1 MNLPLYIAI
10 KYFFSKKKI
19 GYVHLLSIITQ
30 VGIAIGTAA
39 LVLVLSVFNGFENLV
54 LDMYNVFDPHI
65 KITSAEGKNFQNK
78 KIIDL
83 LLLED
88 EINVFSS
95 VLEEKVLVEYNK
107 KQYLATIKGVDT
119 NYKKLTN
126 FDSILVNGDYIDN
139 FQKTNVAVVGRG
151 VAYYLSMNIGS
162 FFENMTIYLP
172 NRNSK
177 NMLKIE
183 NAFVSSSISPV
194 GIFGVQQEIDSK
206 YIITPISF
214 VQNLIQKQQYVSA
227 IEINLKEKS
236 KMLDFQK
243 MLSEELGEKY
253 LIKNQYQQQ
262 DFLFKILNTERLVV
276 LLILI
281 FIMIISAF
289 NIISSLAVLI
299 IDKKNDID
307 QLNNLGLDKQSIRK
321 VFTYK
326 SMLGVLSGSF
336 FGLLFGFSLAY
347 LQQEFGF
354 VKMGEGS
361 FVIDAYPVKILLK
374 DLIFIQI
381 IVLLIG
387 FVASL
392 LTSRLMLK
400 IY

>member
-83 LLLED
+83 LLLEE

-119 NYKKLTN
+119 NYNKLTN

-299 IDKKNDID
+299 IDKKKDID

-361 FVIDAYPVKILLK
+361 FVIDAYPAKILLK

>member
-65 KITSAEGKNFQNK
+65 KITSTEGKNFQNK

-83 LLLED
+83 LLLEE

-119 NYKKLTN
+119 NYNKLTN

-214 VQNLIQKQQYVSA
+214 VQNLIRKQQYVSA

-281 FIMIISAF
+281 FILIISAF

-400 IY
+400 VN

>member
-119 NYKKLTN
+119 NYNKLTN

-236 KMLDFQK
+236 KMLDFQR
-243 MLSEELGEKY
+243 MLSEKLGEKY

-299 IDKKNDID
+299 IDKKKDID

>member
-83 LLLED
+83 LLLEE

-119 NYKKLTN
+119 NYNKLTN

-243 MLSEELGEKY
+243 MLSEKLGEKY

-299 IDKKNDID
+299 IDKKKDID

>member
-83 LLLED
+83 LLLEE

-119 NYKKLTN
+119 NYNKLTN

-243 MLSEELGEKY
+243 MLSQELGEKY

-299 IDKKNDID
+299 IDKKKDID

>member
-83 LLLED
+83 LLLEE

-119 NYKKLTN
+119 NYNKLTN

-243 MLSEELGEKY
+243 MLSQELGEKY

-299 IDKKNDID
+299 IDKKKDID

-336 FGLLFGFSLAY
+336 FGLLFGFLLAY

>member
-19 GYVHLLSIITQ
+19 GYVHLLSIISQ

-83 LLLED
+83 LLLEE

-119 NYKKLTN
+119 NYNKLTN

-299 IDKKNDID
+299 IDKKKDID

>member
-65 KITSAEGKNFQNK
+65 KITSAEGKNFKNK

-83 LLLED
+83 LLLEE

-119 NYKKLTN
+119 NYNKLTN

-243 MLSEELGEKY
+243 MLSEKLGEKY

-299 IDKKNDID
+299 IDKKKDID

>member
-83 LLLED
+83 LLLEE

-119 NYKKLTN
+119 NYNKLTN

-392 LTSRLMLK
+392 ITSRLMLK

>member
-83 LLLED
+83 LLLEE

-119 NYKKLTN
+119 NYNKLTN

-289 NIISSLAVLI
+289 NIISSLTVLI
-299 IDKKNDID
+299 IDKKKDID

>member
-83 LLLED
+83 LLLEE

-119 NYKKLTN
+119 NYNKLTN

-243 MLSEELGEKY
+243 MLSEKLGEKY

-400 IY
+400 IF

>member
-10 KYFFSKKKI
+10 KYFFSKKNI

-65 KITSAEGKNFQNK
+65 KITSVEGKNFQNK

-83 LLLED
+83 LLLEE

-119 NYKKLTN
+119 NYNKLTN

-243 MLSEELGEKY
+243 MLSEKLGEKY

-326 SMLGVLSGSF
+326 SMLGVLSASF

>member
-83 LLLED
+83 LLLEK

-119 NYKKLTN
+119 NYNKLTN

-243 MLSEELGEKY
+243 MLSQELGEKY

-299 IDKKNDID
+299 IDKKKDID

>member
-83 LLLED
+83 LLLEE

-119 NYKKLTN
+119 NYNKLIN
-126 FDSILVNGDYIDN
+126 FDSVLVNGDYIDN

>member
-83 LLLED
+83 LLLEE

-119 NYKKLTN
+119 NYNKLTN

-299 IDKKNDID
+299 IDKKKDID

-381 IVLLIG
+381 IVLMIG

>member
-83 LLLED
+83 LLLEE

-119 NYKKLTN
+119 NYNKLTN

-299 IDKKNDID
+299 IDKKKDIN

>member
-83 LLLED
+83 LLLEE

-119 NYKKLTN
+119 NYNKLTN

-243 MLSEELGEKY
+243 MLSEKLGEKY

-321 VFTYK
+321 VFSYK

>member
-83 LLLED
+83 LLLEE

-119 NYKKLTN
+119 NYNKLTN

-214 VQNLIQKQQYVSA
+214 VQNLIQKQQHVSA

-243 MLSEELGEKY
+243 MLSEKLGEKY

>member
-83 LLLED
+83 LLLEE

-119 NYKKLTN
+119 NYNKLTN

-400 IY
+400 VN

>member
-19 GYVHLLSIITQ
+19 GYAHLLSIITQ

-65 KITSAEGKNFQNK
+65 KITSAEGKNFHNK

-83 LLLED
+83 LLLEE

-119 NYKKLTN
+119 NYNKLTN

-183 NAFVSSSISPV
+183 NAFVSSSIFPV

-299 IDKKNDID
+299 IDKKKDID

>member
-83 LLLED
+83 LLLEED
-88 EINVFSS
+88 INVFSS

-119 NYKKLTN
+119 NYNKLTN

-177 NMLKIE
+177 NMLKNE

-214 VQNLIQKQQYVSA
+214 VQNLIQKQEYVSA

-299 IDKKNDID
+299 IDKKKDID
-307 QLNNLGLDKQSIRK
+307 QLNNLGLDNQSIRK

>member
-83 LLLED
+83 LLLEE

-119 NYKKLTN
+119 NYNKLTN

-307 QLNNLGLDKQSIRK
+307 QLNNLGLDKSSIRK

-326 SMLGVLSGSF
+326 SMLVVLSGSF
-336 FGLLFGFSLAY
+336 FGLLFGFSIAY

-392 LTSRLMLK
+392 ITSRLMLK

>member
-83 LLLED
+83 LLLEE

-119 NYKKLTN
+119 NYNKLTN
-126 FDSILVNGDYIDN
+126 FDSVLVNGDYIDN

-299 IDKKNDID
+299 IDKKKDID

>member
-65 KITSAEGKNFQNK
+65 KITSAEEKNFQNK

-83 LLLED
+83 LLLEE

-119 NYKKLTN
+119 NYNKLTN

-183 NAFVSSSISPV
+183 NAFVSSSVSPV

-227 IEINLKEKS
+227 I
-236 KMLDFQK
+236 
-243 MLSEELGEKY
+243 
-253 LIKNQYQQQ
+253 
-262 DFLFKILNTERLVV
+262 
-276 LLILI
+276 
-281 FIMIISAF
+281 
-289 NIISSLAVLI
+289 
-299 IDKKNDID
+299 
-307 QLNNLGLDKQSIRK
+307 
-321 VFTYK
+321 
-326 SMLGVLSGSF
+326 
-336 FGLLFGFSLAY
+336 
-347 LQQEFGF
+347 
-354 VKMGEGS
+354 
-361 FVIDAYPVKILLK
+361 
-374 DLIFIQI
+374 
-381 IVLLIG
+381 
-387 FVASL
+387 
-392 LTSRLMLK
+392 
-400 IY
+400 

>member
-83 LLLED
+83 LLLEE

-119 NYKKLTN
+119 NYNKLTN

-139 FQKTNVAVVGRG
+139 FQKTSVAVVGRG

-243 MLSEELGEKY
+243 MLSEELGDKY

>member
-65 KITSAEGKNFQNK
+65 KITSTEGKNFQNK

-83 LLLED
+83 LLLEE

-107 KQYLATIKGVDT
+107 KQYLATLKGVDT
-119 NYKKLTN
+119 NYNKLTN

>member
-83 LLLED
+83 LLLEE

-119 NYKKLTN
+119 NYNKLTN

-214 VQNLIQKQQYVSA
+214 VQNLIQKQEYVSA

-299 IDKKNDID
+299 IDKKKDID

-354 VKMGEGS
+354 VKMGAGS

>member
-83 LLLED
+83 LLLEE

-119 NYKKLTN
+119 NYNKLTN
-126 FDSILVNGDYIDN
+126 FDSILVKGDYIDN

-206 YIITPISF
+206 YIITPLSF

-299 IDKKNDID
+299 IDKKKDID

-387 FVASL
+387 FLASL

>member
-83 LLLED
+83 LLLEE

-119 NYKKLTN
+119 NYNKLTN
-126 FDSILVNGDYIDN
+126 FDSVLVNGDYIDN

-400 IY
+400 VN

>member
-83 LLLED
+83 LLLEE

-119 NYKKLTN
+119 NYNKLTN

-299 IDKKNDID
+299 IDKKKDID

-347 LQQEFGF
+347 LQQEIGF
-354 VKMGEGS
+354 VKMGEVS
-361 FVIDAYPVKILLK
+361 FVIDAYPVKIILK

>member
-83 LLLED
+83 LLLEE

-119 NYKKLTN
+119 NYNKLTN

-183 NAFVSSSISPV
+183 NAFVSSSVSPV

-299 IDKKNDID
+299 IDKKKDID

>member
-83 LLLED
+83 LLLEE

-119 NYKKLTN
+119 NYNKLTN

-243 MLSEELGEKY
+243 MLSKELGEKY

-299 IDKKNDID
+299 IDKKKDID

>member
-39 LVLVLSVFNGFENLV
+39 LVLVLSVFNGFESLV

-83 LLLED
+83 LLLEE

-119 NYKKLTN
+119 NYNKLTN

-299 IDKKNDID
+299 IDKKKDID

>member
-1 MNLPLYIAI
+1 MNL
-10 KYFFSKKKI
+10 K
-19 GYVHLLSIITQ
+19 
-30 VGIAIGTAA
+30 
-39 LVLVLSVFNGFENLV
+39 
-54 LDMYNVFDPHI
+54 
-65 KITSAEGKNFQNK
+65 GKCACG
-78 KIIDL
+78 
-83 LLLED
+83 E
-88 EINVFSS
+88 
-95 VLEEKVLVEYNK
+95 
-107 KQYLATIKGVDT
+107 
-119 NYKKLTN
+119 
-126 FDSILVNGDYIDN
+126 VN
-139 FQKTNVAVVGRG
+139 
-151 VAYYLSMNIGS
+151 
-162 FFENMTIYLP
+162 
-172 NRNSK
+172 
-177 NMLKIE
+177 
-183 NAFVSSSISPV
+183 
-194 GIFGVQQEIDSK
+194 
-206 YIITPISF
+206 YIITDKPLF
-214 VQNLIQKQQYVSA
+214 TQA
-227 IEINLKEKS
+227 CH
-236 KMLDFQK
+236 
-243 MLSEELGEKY
+243 
-253 LIKNQYQQQ
+253 QQQ

-299 IDKKNDID
+299 IDKKKDIG

-354 VKMGEGS
+354 VKLGEGS

>member
-83 LLLED
+83 LLLEE

-119 NYKKLTN
+119 NYNKLTN

-214 VQNLIQKQQYVSA
+214 VQNLIQKQEYVSA

-299 IDKKNDID
+299 IDKKKDID

>member
-54 LDMYNVFDPHI
+54 LNMYNVFDPHI

-83 LLLED
+83 LLLEE

-119 NYKKLTN
+119 NYNKLTN

-299 IDKKNDID
+299 IDKKKDID

>member
-83 LLLED
+83 LLLEE

-119 NYKKLTN
+119 NYNKLTN

-214 VQNLIQKQQYVSA
+214 VQNLIQKQEYVSA

-299 IDKKNDID
+299 IDKKKDID
-307 QLNNLGLDKQSIRK
+307 QLNNLGLDNQSIRK

-354 VKMGEGS
+354 VKMGAGS

>member
-83 LLLED
+83 LLLEED
-88 EINVFSS
+88 INVFSS

-119 NYKKLTN
+119 NYNKLTN

-214 VQNLIQKQQYVSA
+214 VQNLIQKQEYVSA

-299 IDKKNDID
+299 IDKKKDID
-307 QLNNLGLDKQSIRK
+307 QLNNLGLDNQSIRK

-354 VKMGEGS
+354 VKMGAGS